1 MEPSNAPSPERFVAA
16 EPGTYFG
23 VPPRHVYV
31 HVPFCARRCVYC
43 DFSIAVR
50 RDVPVDEYVSA
61 VARELEIRF
70 AGVERWAVSTLYLG
84 GGTPSR
90 LGAEGV
96 SRLLEALGKR
106 IEIEPGGEVTLEANP
121 DDVSVDAARA
131 WREAGVN
138 RLSIGAQSF
147 DDRVLEWMHRTHDA
161 AQIGRAVDAARQAG
175 IEDLSI
181 DLIFSLPDNVQ
192 RSWPTDLERA
202 LAVEPTHVS
211 LYGLTIE
218 PHTPLG
224 RWRERGELEASPDE
238 QYEAE
243 FLMAHEALADAGFE
257 HYEVS
262 NFARPGRR
270 ARHNSAY
277 WTRVPYVGLG
287 PSSHGFDGA
296 ERRWNEA
303 AYAEWQRRIAAGLD
317 PLAGREILTA
327 DDVAAERTYLGL
339 RTNGG
344 LALANEEVARVS
356 AWIDQGW
363 GALHDGNRLVLTPQG
378 WLRLD
383 ALAADLTVER
393 SRYYV

>member
-1 MEPSNAPSPERFVAA
+1 VAPQ
-16 EPGTYFG
+16 
-23 VPPRHVYV
+23 HVYV

-61 VARELEIRF
+61 AARELEIRF
-70 AGVERWAVSTLYLG
+70 ASADRWSVSTLYLG

-90 LGAEGV
+90 LGAAGV
-96 SRLLEALGKR
+96 SRLLDALAKR
-106 IEIEPGGEVTLEANP
+106 IEVEPDGEVTLEANP

-131 WREAGVN
+131 WRDAGVN

-147 DDRVLEWMHRTHDA
+147 DDRVLAWMHRTHDA
-161 AQIGRAVDAARQAG
+161 AQIGRAVDAARHAG

-181 DLIFSLPDNVQ
+181 DLIFSLPDNVE

-224 RWRERGELEASPDE
+224 RWKERGELDASPDE
-238 QYEAE
+238 QYETE
-243 FLMAHEALADAGFE
+243 FLMAHETLSDAGFE

-277 WTRVPYVGLG
+277 WTRVPYLGLG
-287 PSSHGFDGA
+287 PSAHGFDGA

-303 AYAEWQRRIAAGLD
+303 AYVEWQRQIDRGSD
-317 PLAGREILTA
+317 PLAGRELLTA
-327 DDVAAERTYLGL
+327 GAAADERAYLGL

-344 LALANEEVARVS
+344 LILTNDEVERVS
-356 AWIDQGW
+356 PWIDQGW
-363 GALHDGNRLVLTPQG
+363 AALQGGNRVVLTPQG

>member
-1 MEPSNAPSPERFVAA
+1 
-16 EPGTYFG
+16 
-23 VPPRHVYV
+23 
-31 HVPFCARRCVYC
+31 VYC

-50 RDVPVDEYVSA
+50 RDVPADEYVSA

-70 AGVERWAVSTLYLG
+70 AGTERWAVSTLYLG

-90 LGAEGV
+90 LGAAGL
-96 SRLLEALGKR
+96 SRLLDVLAKR
-106 IEIEPGGEVTLEANP
+106 IEVEPGGEVTLEANP

-147 DDRVLEWMHRTHDA
+147 DDRVLTWMHRTHDA
-161 AQIGRAVDAARQAG
+161 AQIGRAVDAARDAG
-175 IEDLSI
+175 IEDLSL
-181 DLIFSLPDNVQ
+181 DLIFSLPDNVR
-192 RSWPTDLERA
+192 RSWLTDLERA
-202 LAVEPTHVS
+202 LAMEPTHVS

-224 RWRERGELEASPDE
+224 RWRERGEVSASPDE

-243 FLMAHEALADAGFE
+243 FLLAHDALTDAGFE

-303 AYAEWQRRIAAGLD
+303 AYVEWLRRIAAGTD
-317 PLAGREILTA
+317 PVAGSELLTA
-327 DDVAAERTYLGL
+327 EEVAAERAYLGL
-339 RTNGG
+339 RTNEG
-344 LALANEEVARVS
+344 LSLAYDELARVS
-356 AWIDQGW
+356 PWIDQGW
-363 GALHDGNRLVLTPQG
+363 AALHDGKRVVLTPRG